1 MTLTQVNSAGIE
13 DDSIVNADIKSNA
26 AIALSKLA
34 STPAVLTG
42 STDNTICTV
51 TGANAIAGEA
61 NLHFAGTTLDFKQGN
76 NSVNTANGNLIFS
89 NSDTA
94 QVAKIAGYTGSS
106 SDDGQIRFYTKNAG
120 TETEALRISEHST
133 PKLQLLG
140 GEVEIITSA
149 SDGSLTLS
157 ADPGQNRNSTD
168 IAFKVD
174 ASEKMSLTSTG
185 LEIYTGNGAG
195 ASDPGYGLKVF
206 GGTNHR
212 DYPAI
217 YLSGGVNN
225 DNSGIWAKYNLTLGC
240 DQGNAISGREIAFQ
254 NGDARIAGVTHDGIT
269 FGNDTAA
276 ANALDDYEEGTFT
289 PTIGGWSASGT
300 GTYNGQNGR
309 YTKIGNLVTI
319 WISMAWTNLTGA
331 SGVLSIESLPF
342 AAANSGGNWGSACPI
357 FIEHVDLESDT
368 VGVIGHQWQ
377 TSSSSILLYGNRDNN
392 SWYGVG
398 IDTAGGVNLTCT
410 YPTNA

>member
-289 PTIGGWSASGT
+289 PTCSGNSGSLT
-300 GTYNGQNGR
+300 LSTAVGN
-309 YTKIGNLVTI
+309 YTKIGNVVY
-319 WISMAWTNLTGA
+319 ISYEIIASSGSTGTFPRL
-331 SGVLSIESLPF
+331 GGLPF
-342 AAANSGGNWGSACPI
+342 
-357 FIEHVDLESDT
+357 
-368 VGVIGHQWQ
+368 
-377 TSSSSILLYGNRDNN
+377 TSSSSAAKTIISSKDKVGVSYGSSYSDMYFRLDQNATTA
-392 SWYGVG
+392 VG
-398 IDTAGGVNLTCT
+398 IAERIDGTTHTGSNLDFTGT
-410 YPTNA
+410 LRGSGYYFV